1 MNCRVIRVTFLTV
14 VIELALQP
22 CALAQAPGDAP
33 PGLPPVIE
41 SLGAGDPPD
50 LPPASTAGSSAPS
63 VDNVTAPYLQKP
75 AARPGQPGSGGVL
88 DTLDNLPPVGQESQ
102 PPRLPSLPDDL
113 PPDSQGSAD
122 SPSIEEPRVVRFGDV
137 RTESAA
143 RQQFPE
149 LRNKP
154 ASPTRGTNDLPR
166 QSNRQDEPDTRSRGF
181 LARLMPWR
189 RQPPAE
195 PPLVVSSRTDDE
207 RSYRSNKP
215 LESSVPSARSRSIT
229 DRIDQELQKK
239 ADRVARQAVGSK
251 TNELNVQVIDEEIYI
266 RARPMWFWQRRQ
278 ITDELRNLPGFE
290 PKRLHITVY

>member
-1 MNCRVIRVTFLTV
+1 MNCRVIRAILLTAVLVPV
-14 VIELALQP
+14 VQN
-22 CALAQAPGDAP
+22 CARAQGPGDVP

-50 LPPASTAGSSAPS
+50 LPPSSTPAPS
-63 VDNVTAPYLQKP
+63 ASNVDNFPAPDLRKP
-75 AARPGQPGSGGVL
+75 AEKPVSGRSGSVL
-88 DTLDNLPPVGQESQ
+88 DTLDNLPPVGTESQ

-113 PPDSQGSAD
+113 PPDSRESAD
-122 SPSIEEPRVVRFGDV
+122 PPAAEQPRVIRFGDV

-149 LRNKP
+149 LRNK
-154 ASPTRGTNDLPR
+154 ASSASRNSNDLPR
-166 QSNRQDEPDTRSRGF
+166 QAKRQEEPETKSRGF

-195 PPLVVSSRTDDE
+195 PPLVVSSRTDDD
-207 RSYRSNKP
+207 RSYRSDKP
-215 LESSVPSARSRSIT
+215 LDSSTPPARSRAIT

-239 ADRVARQAVGSK
+239 ADRAARQAVGSK

-278 ITDELRNLPGFE
+278 ITEELRNLQGFE
-290 PKRLHITVY
+290 PKRLHVTVY

>member
-1 MNCRVIRVTFLTV
+1 MSCRFIRAIFLTAAFAFV
-14 VIELALQP
+14 VQHHAQ
-22 CALAQAPGDAP
+22 AQAPGDAP

-50 LPPASTAGSSAPS
+50 LPPSSSPSAPS
-63 VDNVTAPYLQKP
+63 FDNVTAPYLQKP
-75 AARPGQPGSGGVL
+75 AEMPAQGRSGSVL
-88 DTLDNLPPVGQESQ
+88 DTLDNLPPVGSESQ

-113 PPDSQGSAD
+113 PPDSPESA
-122 SPSIEEPRVVRFGDV
+122 PSTSVEQPRVVRFGDV

-154 ASPTRGTNDLPR
+154 ASPSRSSSDLAR
-166 QSNRQDEPDTRSRGF
+166 SSNRPEEPEAKSRGF
-181 LARLMPWR
+181 LSRLMPWR

-195 PPLVVSSRTDDE
+195 PPLVVSSRNDDD
-207 RSYRSNKP
+207 RSYRSNMP
-215 LESSVPSARSRSIT
+215 LDSSVPSARNRTIA

-239 ADRVARQAVGSK
+239 ADRAARLAVGTK

-278 ITDELRNLPGFE
+278 ITDELRNLQGFE
-290 PKRLHITVY
+290 PKRLHVTVY